1 MVKPREP
8 PAVEKPH
15 ISEIGMLPQVII
27 VKDHNHH
34 NYDYYDDHH
43 HHHIHDQDDTYDQ
56 AFSPLSPSSC
66 PPPSDF
72 ASPLLPRRRLIFIFG
87 LFRKHY
93 FELSVNRR
101 CSNIEGGSYDGS
113 HL

>member
-27 VKDHNHH
+27 VKDHHHH

-43 HHHIHDQDDTYDQ
+43 HHDNNHQYDQDEDDTYDQ

-72 ASPLLPRRRLIFIFG
+72 ASPLLPRRRLMFIRFFA
-87 LFRKHY
+87 LF
-93 FELSVNRR
+93 
-101 CSNIEGGSYDGS
+101 
-113 HL
+113 